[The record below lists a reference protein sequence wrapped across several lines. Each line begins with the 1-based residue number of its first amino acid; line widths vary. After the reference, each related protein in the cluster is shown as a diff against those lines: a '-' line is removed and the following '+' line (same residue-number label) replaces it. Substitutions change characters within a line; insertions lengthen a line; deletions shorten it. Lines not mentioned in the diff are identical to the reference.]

1 MLADLPDNTLIQIS
15 RIHGLERPLKGEFDL
30 LRNWL
35 GRPDGG
41 DLFLEGV
48 EANGN
53 SILQKA

>member
-1 MLADLPDNTLIQIS
+1 MLADLSDNTLIQIS
-15 RIHGLERPLKGEFDL
+15 RIRRLERPLKGEFGL

-53 SILQKA
+53 SILRKA